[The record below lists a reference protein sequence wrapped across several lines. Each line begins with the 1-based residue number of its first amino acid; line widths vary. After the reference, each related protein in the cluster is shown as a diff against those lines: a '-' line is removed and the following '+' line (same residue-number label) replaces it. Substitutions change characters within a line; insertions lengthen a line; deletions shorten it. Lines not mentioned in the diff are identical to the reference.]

1 MRQDAGVRFNFLFSH
16 MYGLP
21 LQYRSACLEN
31 RESQTNDA
39 PKQATNI
46 GFVQPE
52 IQGLGRNFAPPALF
66 GPLRRP
72 SGTLSI
78 KD

>member
-1 MRQDAGVRFNFLFSH
+1 MRQDAGARLQFFVSHILRFTAFILT
-16 MYGLP
+16 
-21 LQYRSACLEN
+21 ACREN
-31 RESQTNDA
+31 RQSQTNDA

-52 IQGLGRNFAPPALF
+52 IQGLATILRRGLF
-66 GPLRRP
+66 RPLRQRC
-72 SGTLSI
+72 GTLII